1 MLRLSKKVEYAL
13 MALRYIVVS
22 NDTIVTAKEI
32 SSKFSIPHELL
43 AKILQKLKKEQI
55 LESIK
60 GVNGG
65 YRLHRAPEE
74 IKLTELIKSL
84 DGDFSITECI
94 HGQSED
100 DCSMFNGCTIKSPV
114 NKMQK
119 ELENFFETKTISD
132 FV

>member
-13 MALRYIVVS
+13 MGLRYIAIS
-22 NDTIVTAKEI
+22 GENIVTAKEI
-32 SSKFSIPHELL
+32 STKFNIPHELL

-55 LESIK
+55 LESVK
-60 GVNGG
+60 GVHGG
-65 YRLHRAPEE
+65 YQLKRSPDD

-84 DGDFSITECI
+84 DGDFTIAECL
-94 HGQSED
+94 HGQGED
-100 DCSMFNGCTIKSPV
+100 DCSMFKDCTIKSPV

-119 ELENFFETKTISD
+119 ELETFFETKTISD

>member
-13 MALRYIVVS
+13 MALRFIVIS
-22 NDTIVTAKEI
+22 DENIITAKEI
-32 SSKFSIPHELL
+32 STKYSIPHELL

-60 GVNGG
+60 GVKGG
-65 YRLHRAPEE
+65 YRLARDPDN
-74 IKLTELIKSL
+74 IKLTDLIKIL

-100 DCSMFNGCTIKSPV
+100 DCSMFRDCTIKSPL
-114 NKMQK
+114 NKIQK
-119 ELENFFETKTISD
+119 ELEGFFETKTISD

>member
-13 MALRYIVVS
+13 MALRYIVTS
-22 NDTIVTAKEI
+22 KDDIVTAKEI
-32 SSKFSIPHELL
+32 STKFSIPHELL
-43 AKILQKLKKEQI
+43 AKILQKLKKERI

-65 YRLHRAPEE
+65 YRLEKSPEK
-74 IKLTELIKSL
+74 IKLTDLIKTL

-100 DCSMFNGCTIKSPV
+100 DCNMFKDCTIKTPV
-114 NKMQK
+114 NKIQK
-119 ELENFFETKTISD
+119 ELESFFETKTISD

>member
-13 MALRYIVVS
+13 MALRYIVMS
-22 NDTIVTAKEI
+22 NDNIVTAKEI
-32 SSKFSIPHELL
+32 SSKFNIPHELL

-65 YRLHRAPEE
+65 YRLQRAPDD
-74 IKLTELIKSL
+74 IKLTELMRSL

-100 DCSMFNGCTIKSPV
+100 DCSMFNGCTIKSPL
-114 NKMQK
+114 NKLQK
-119 ELENFFETKTISD
+119 ELEDFFEKKTISD

>member
-13 MALRYIVVS
+13 MALRFIAIS
-22 NDTIVTAKEI
+22 KESIVTAKEI
-32 SSKFSIPHELL
+32 STKYNIPHELL
-43 AKILQKLKKEQI
+43 AKILQKLKKERI

-60 GVNGG
+60 GVKGG
-65 YRLHRAPEE
+65 YQLHKSPDD
-74 IKLTELIKSL
+74 IKLTDLIKYM
-84 DGDFSITECI
+84 DGDFSITECV

-100 DCSMFNGCTIKSPV
+100 DCSMFRDCTIKSPV

>member
-22 NDTIVTAKEI
+22 KENIITAKEI
-32 SSKFSIPHELL
+32 SSKYGIPHELL
-43 AKILQKLKKEQI
+43 AKILQKLKKERI

-60 GVNGG
+60 GVHGG
-65 YRLHRAPEE
+65 YRLQKSPDD
-74 IKLTELIKSL
+74 IKLTDLIKSL
-84 DGDFSITECI
+84 DGDFSITECV

-119 ELENFFETKTISD
+119 ELESFFETKTISD